1 MLKSPDV
8 KYDLVSAS
16 YKLDPRPTFARMHTQ
31 GEVIAAKFP
40 FIGDTRLVVSHD
52 GVTAMLK
59 DAKRFVQRP
68 QNAGVKQ
75 RIGLQWWM
83 PRTVKA
89 LGNSMIGQDDPDH
102 RRLRGLVDGAF
113 TRRGVEVLRGRIED
127 ITDGLLDQMAHV
139 SQPDLVEQF
148 ARRLPLMVIAEL
160 LGLPEEDHDRLHTW
174 AQSFISGTSPLAIAM
189 AVPRVLR
196 MSRYLREKIKEARVA
211 PRPGLLRELIAAE
224 ANGDRLSDD
233 EMLAMVFLLFFAG
246 HETTTHLISVGTLTL
261 LNHEQTRDRLIG
273 EPELWPRAVEELLRW
288 CSTVEITKPRYVA
301 EAGEFRGVMLE
312 RGETIFAGLA
322 AANYDPEVFADPDRF
337 DIDREP
343 NPHLAFG
350 SGVHFCLGHQL
361 ARLEAQIAFER
372 LFDRYPKLALA
383 VPEEE
388 LSWKQNPGLRGLNA
402 MPVTLKGS

>member
-8 KYDLVSAS
+8 KYNLVSAD
-16 YKLDPRPTFARMHTQ
+16 YKLDPRPTLARMHTQ
-31 GEVIAAKFP
+31 GEVIGVKFP
-40 FIGDTRLVVSHD
+40 FVGETRLVVSHT

-59 DAKRFVQRP
+59 DSRRFVQRP
-68 QNAGVKQ
+68 QNAGVKH

-89 LGNSMIGQDDPDH
+89 LGNSMIGQDDPEH
-102 RRLRGLVDGAF
+102 RRLRGLVDEAF

-127 ITDGLLDQMAHV
+127 IADGLLDHMANV
-139 SQPDLVEQF
+139 PQPDLVEQF

-160 LGLPEEDHDRLHTW
+160 LGLPEEDYDKLHTW
-174 AQSFISGTSPLAIAM
+174 AQSFINGTSLMAIAM
-189 AVPRVLR
+189 GVPRVLR
-196 MSRYLREKIKEARVA
+196 MSRYLREKIKEARTA

-224 ANGDRLSDD
+224 ENGDGLSDD

-261 LNHEQTRDRLIG
+261 LKHGETRDRLIAQ
-273 EPELWPRAVEELLRW
+273 PELWPRAVEELLRW
-288 CSTVEITKPRYVA
+288 CSTVEFSKPRYVA
-301 EAGEFRGVMLE
+301 EAGEFHGVKLGRGQTV
-312 RGETIFAGLA
+312 FAGLA
-322 AANYDPEVFADPDRF
+322 AANYDPEVFEDPNRF
-337 DIDREP
+337 DIDRDP

-372 LFDRYPKLALA
+372 MFDRYPKLALA
-383 VPEEE
+383 VPEAE
-388 LSWKQNPGLRGLNA
+388 LSWKPNFGVRGLNA
-402 MPVTLKGS
+402 MPVSRQG

>member
-8 KYDLVSAS
+8 KYNLVSAD
-16 YKLDPRPTFARMHTQ
+16 YKLDPRPTLARMHTQ
-31 GEVIAAKFP
+31 GEVIGVKFP
-40 FIGDTRLVVSHD
+40 FVGETRLVVSHT
-52 GVTAMLK
+52 GVTEMLK
-59 DAKRFVQRP
+59 DSRRFVQRP
-68 QNAGVKQ
+68 QNAGVKH

-89 LGNSMIGQDDPDH
+89 LGNSMIGQDDPEH
-102 RRLRGLVDGAF
+102 RRLRGLVDEAF

-127 ITDGLLDQMAHV
+127 IADGLLDHMAHV
-139 SQPDLVEQF
+139 PQPDLVEQF

-160 LGLPEEDHDRLHTW
+160 LGLPEEDHDKLHTW
-174 AQSFISGTSPLAIAM
+174 AQSFINGTSLMAIAM
-189 AVPRVLR
+189 GVPRVLR
-196 MSRYLREKIKEARVA
+196 MSRYLREKIKEARIA

-224 ANGDRLSDD
+224 ENGDRLSDD

-261 LNHEQTRDRLIG
+261 LKHEETRDRLIAQ
-273 EPELWPRAVEELLRW
+273 PELWPRAVEELLRW
-288 CSTVEITKPRYVA
+288 CSTVEFSKPRYVA
-301 EAGEFRGVMLE
+301 EAGEFRGVKLG
-312 RGETIFAGLA
+312 RGQTVFAGLA

-337 DIDREP
+337 DIDRDP

-372 LFDRYPKLALA
+372 MFDRYPKLALA
-383 VPEEE
+383 VPEAE
-388 LSWKQNPGLRGLNA
+388 LSWKLNFGIRGLNA
-402 MPVTLKGS
+402 MPVSRHG